1 MPCDERGQHQGAES
15 KPDDRH
21 CAAKTIR
28 EANGSRAEQNHH
40 SVVKEISA
48 VINNSGLLDS
58 VQLMESGLI
67 NFLHGV
73 FLCLPGAMRFIG
85 RHFLFHHRAGTEEQP
100 LNAFDRSFS
109 SAGPLNPEIVM
120 TAKICRAQKFVCSI
134 LLTSVAST
142 RPIMPSVST
151 RGPCGWPSPAC
162 AWKATSRH
170 SSESRSRTRLH
181 APVSGDRAGRVA
193 PRSKGTANAC
203 RKPCLARS
211 SGFAARSYVAAD
223 FYDS

>member
-1 MPCDERGQHQGAES
+1 MPYDERGQHQGAES

-73 FLCLPGAMRFIG
+73 FLCLPGAMRLSDVTFYFIIALEQKSN
-85 RHFLFHHRAGTEEQP
+85 RSTPLIALSPLRA
-100 LNAFDRSFS
+100 R
-109 SAGPLNPEIVM
+109 
-120 TAKICRAQKFVCSI
+120 
-134 LLTSVAST
+134 
-142 RPIMPSVST
+142 
-151 RGPCGWPSPAC
+151 
-162 AWKATSRH
+162 
-170 SSESRSRTRLH
+170 
-181 APVSGDRAGRVA
+181 
-193 PRSKGTANAC
+193 
-203 RKPCLARS
+203 
-211 SGFAARSYVAAD
+211 
-223 FYDS
+223 